1 MDVNAIYTFKVLDN
15 LMDEHKKNPDLFV
28 QLFEKKKKLL
38 EKVESKQLDADK
50 YAKITKKML
59 N

>member
-15 LMDEHKKNPDLFV
+15 LMDEHKKNPDLFA

-38 EKVESKQLDADK
+38 EKVESKQLDAGK
-50 YAKITKKML
+50 YAKLTKKMF